1 MIKTKSIYDSIENSD
16 GTRILISRYWPRGI
30 KKENFDK
37 WYKDLSPSKNLL
49 KDYKKGKI
57 DFQLFVK
64 LFRNEIIKNN
74 NVIEICQNI
83 AKEAFNGKEC
93 TLLCYEKDESNCH
106 RKLIR
111 KMCEEELLKLI
122 QRGEQTLKISLIY
135 EFAFMIK
142 LYFIL
147 NQSFYCMYF
156 DKATS

>member
-1 MIKTKSIYDSIENSD
+1 MIKTKSIYGSIENSD
-16 GTRILISRYWPRGI
+16 GTRILITRYWPRGI

-49 KDYKKGKI
+49 IDYKKGKI
-57 DFQLFVK
+57 DFQLFEK

-83 AKEAFNGKEC
+83 AKEAYNGKEC

-111 KMCEEELLKLI
+111 KICEEELLKLI
-122 QRGEQTLKISLIY
+122 QDGTN
-135 EFAFMIK
+135 IK
-142 LYFIL
+142 
-147 NQSFYCMYF
+147 N
-156 DKATS
+156 

>member
-16 GTRILISRYWPRGI
+16 GIRILISRYWPRGI
-30 KKENFDK
+30 KKDNFDK

-57 DFQLFVK
+57 DFELFEK
-64 LFRNEIIKNN
+64 LFRNEILKNN

-93 TLLCYEKDESNCH
+93 TLLCYEKEESDCH

-111 KMCEEELLKLI
+111 KICEKELLKLI
-122 QRGEQTLKISLIY
+122 QGANNIQ
-135 EFAFMIK
+135 
-142 LYFIL
+142 
-147 NQSFYCMYF
+147 N
-156 DKATS
+156 

>member
-1 MIKTKSIYDSIENSD
+1 
-16 GTRILISRYWPRGI
+16 
-30 KKENFDK
+30 
-37 WYKDLSPSKNLL
+37 L
-49 KDYKKGKI
+49 KDYKKEKI
-57 DFQLFVK
+57 DFQLFGK

-122 QRGEQTLKISLIY
+122 QGGTN
-135 EFAFMIK
+135 IK
-142 LYFIL
+142 
-147 NQSFYCMYF
+147 N
-156 DKATS
+156 